1 MNYLR
6 KNSNEFQSGYT
17 GCYLKPATC
26 PHCGTGTDA
35 VSTARE
41 IFAYSGSSN
50 LLLSAAKCTSCHR
63 TFFFAN
69 LRESGNS
76 DAEVVCIYPDKK
88 TEYDNETL
96 KKVSPRFICMYNQA
110 MRSEKNGD
118 TELAA
123 IGYCTALRTLIKDY
137 AVNEL
142 GNPAEEVASK
152 SLYQVI
158 GDYLLQRDL
167 INTPDLIRIL
177 GDDYVHYNDR
187 YPARDFVILKGYM
200 EIFLKQIEMQLLI
213 RSADVLTFKSDIDR
227 SASMEG

>member
-76 DAEVVCIYPDKK
+76 DAEVVCMYPDKNIVY
-88 TEYDNETL
+88 ENDTL
-96 KKVSPRFICMYNQA
+96 KKVSPRFIRMYNQA
-110 MRSEKNGD
+110 LYAEKNGD

-123 IGYCTALRTLIKDY
+123 IGYCTALTTLIKDY
-137 AVNEL
+137 AIGVL
-142 GNPAEEVASK
+142 GKPAEEVASRN
-152 SLYQVI
+152 LYQVI
-158 GDYLLQRDL
+158 GDYLLQKEL

-187 YPARDFVILKGYM
+187 YPTRDLVILKGYM

-213 RSADVLTFKSDIDR
+213 RSAADVTLKSDIDR
-227 SASMEG
+227 VEMKEG